1 MPSITTAAQ
10 IMARAKRQLNEPSS
24 SNEGFWSDEDYLN
37 CIEEGQEDFVL
48 KTKCLKTYAEFD
60 TDGTNKEYCLSESS
74 LANFM
79 DISEV
84 WFFWDTNLYDVLR
97 SVGRDEL
104 SQKESYLRNLTGNP
118 TFFNYE
124 DRVIEFDTIPD
135 SADTCRIYYFNM
147 PTVFTGATVAL
158 KLANTPEIP
167 NRFHMAL
174 VYYVCWKFTEADD
187 SVTDKLLYFQQKY
200 AELVS
205 QAMIIEDPAAS
216 SYPRIK
222 DSGDM
227 PYV

>member
-10 IMARAKRQLNEPSS
+10 IMARAKRQLNEPTGSD
-24 SNEGFWSDEDYLN
+24 EGFWSDSDYLN
-37 CIEEGQEDFVL
+37 CINEGQEDFVL
-48 KTKCLKTYAEFD
+48 KTKCLKTYAYFD
-60 TDGTNKEYCLSESS
+60 TDGSEKEYCLSESA

-84 WFFWDTNLYDVLR
+84 WFYTGTSLYDVLT
-97 SVGRDEL
+97 SVSRDVL

-124 DRVIEFDTIPD
+124 DRVIEFDTIPA
-135 SADTCRIYYFNM
+135 SGKTVRIYYFNM
-147 PTVFTGATVAL
+147 PVVMSV
-158 KLANTPEIP
+158 NTETPGIP
-167 NRFHMAL
+167 NRFHPAL
-174 VYYVCWKFTEADD
+174 IYYLCWKFTEADD
-187 SVTDKLLYFQQKY
+187 TVTDKLLYYQQKY

-222 DSGDM
+222 DSGDL